1 MQGQMSFDSR
11 WKRVQGEQGF
21 CFFNDTATTEIYTLA
36 LHDALP
42 IKMTTDYWGKIVQ
55 VDQGVCL
62 GKMTTVLCK
71 TTKVFGQDDRGIV
84 QDVQGIS
91 PMRSSA

>member
-1 MQGQMSFDSR
+1 MSFDSR

-21 CFFNDTATTEIYTLA
+21 CFGNDTATTETYTLA
-36 LHDALP
+36 LQDALP

-55 VDQGVCL
+55 DDQGVCL

-71 TTKVFGQDDRGIV
+71 TTKVFGQGERGIV